1 MKTTTLRTPKI
12 ALHATLDNVVVE
24 MVIPKANAL
33 YIEEFLRQN
42 TGKDIEVELRR
53 VPKKRSQNA
62 NAYMWVLCDQI
73 AKATGTDK
81 ETVYKEIIKRV
92 GVFDYVLVKAHAA
105 DRFQANWADKGLG
118 WFTQEIPYIK
128 DRGVRQFIAYY
139 GTSTYDTHQMA
150 RVIDEAVD
158 EARQLDIETLPPEE
172 LVRIKEQWARVRV
185 T

>member
-1 MKTTTLRTPKI
+1 MKSTTLRTPKI
-12 ALHATLDNVVVE
+12 ALHATLDGAVVE
-24 MVIPKANAL
+24 LFITKANAA
-33 YIEEFLRQN
+33 YIEEFLRQSV
-42 TGKDIEVELRR
+42 GQEVEVELRR
-53 VPKKRSQNA
+53 TPKKRSQNA
-62 NAYMWVLCDQI
+62 NAYLWVLCDMI
-73 AKATGTDK
+73 AEATDTDK
-81 ETVYKEIIKRV
+81 ETIYREIIKRV

-105 DRFQANWADKGLG
+105 GRFQSNWADKGLG
-118 WFTQEIPYIK
+118 WFTQEIPYLK